1 MNLVELMV
9 MKNDIRSVLEFLGK
23 KGNFQFQNH
32 KSDSSKVSD
41 ASRSGEASNPER
53 DLFVKL
59 QEARALLNI
68 EDIDSE
74 IVAQATGSDEK
85 AVALAEKQLREGT
98 ASAQVITHYLKLG
111 ATTAQLEK
119 EKLERENELLRAKT
133 KALESSENVEKLYSD
148 AIKAMRSYSGY
159 GNEGVE

>member
-1 MNLVELMV
+1 MARTTPMNLVELMV

-68 EDIDSE
+68 EDIDSD

-85 AVALAEKQLREGT
+85 AVALAEKFL
-98 ASAQVITHYLKLG
+98 
-111 ATTAQLEK
+111 
-119 EKLERENELLRAKT
+119 
-133 KALESSENVEKLYSD
+133 SD
-148 AIKAMRSYSGY
+148 
-159 GNEGVE
+159 VP